1 MPMGVE
7 RKLVLVTRRTRL
19 EELVQKHHTREAAQ
33 FYVEHLGGDFAD
45 YGREHEAYMAARQ
58 SVLAVLEAHGRYQMI
73 DRSFLPNFL
82 FGPHDIVLAL
92 GQDGLVANTL
102 KYLDGHPLVG
112 LNPEPTRYDGIL
124 LPFAP
129 RDLAALLPAL
139 LADKRP
145 HKAISMAEARLA
157 DGQLLRAVNELFIG
171 PRSHVSARYEISLGG
186 RHEVQS
192 SSGLIVATGMG
203 STAWIKSI
211 VCGSFGVAAAFA
223 GGALDAPA
231 TVTRPWDDRELTFAV
246 REPFPSKSSQASLI
260 CGRIAPPAQLHLR
273 SLMPEGGVI
282 FSDGIEADN
291 LAFTAG
297 MEAVIGL
304 SQRQGRLIV

>member
-19 EELVQKHHTREAAQ
+19 EELAQKHHTQEAAR

-45 YGREHEAYMAARQ
+45 YRREHEAYIAARH
-58 SVLAVLEAHGRYQMI
+58 SVLAVLEAHGRYQVI
-73 DRSFLPNFL
+73 DRGFLPNFL
-82 FGPHDIVLAL
+82 FGPHDVVLAL

-129 RDLAALLPAL
+129 KDLAALLPEL
-139 LADKRP
+139 LADKRK
-145 HKAISMAEARLA
+145 HKTVSMAEARLA

-171 PRSHVSARYEISLGG
+171 PRSHVSARYEISVGE
-186 RHEVQS
+186 RREVQS

-211 VCGSFGVAAAFA
+211 VTGSFGVAAAFA
-223 GGALDAPA
+223 GSDLGPPA
-231 TVTRPWDDRELTFAV
+231 MARPWDDRELTFAV

-260 CGRIAPPAQLHLR
+260 CGRIAPPAELHLR

-304 SQRQGRLIV
+304 SQRQGRLVV

>member
-7 RKLVLVTRRTRL
+7 RKIVLVTRRTRL

-45 YGREHEAYMAARQ
+45 YRREHEAYMAARH
-58 SVLAVLEAHGRYQMI
+58 SVLAVLEAHGRYQAI
-73 DRSFLPNFL
+73 DRGFLPNFL

-129 RDLAALLPAL
+129 PDLAALLPVL

-145 HKAISMAEARLA
+145 HKPVSMAEARLA

-171 PRSHVSARYEISLGG
+171 PRSHVSARYEISLGE

-211 VCGSFGVAAAFA
+211 VVGSFGVAAAFA
-223 GGALDAPA
+223 GSDLGAPA
-231 TVTRPWDDRELTFAV
+231 AVVRPWDDRELTFAV

-260 CGRIAPPAQLHLR
+260 CGRIAPPAALRLR

-282 FSDGIEADN
+282 FSDGIEADS